1 MDICSPRAQ
10 CTSANPSSSIEAH
23 PPSSAIRENGPNR
36 LRKLSR
42 RPGRR
47 IPAAASNQNRH
58 KVLNSR
64 RAGRRR
70 RATRRGRTTVS
81 NVSHKITPIKTTPTT
96 PTTGS
101 IIPTLLISPHPY
113 ACPTIVPHSMTLVL
127 SHTLVASNGHTPQR
141 WLVILHGA
149 FGAGRNWGTIARHWP
164 QARPEGGVVLADLR
178 MPGASQGFPP
188 PHTLEAAA
196 ADIDALGR
204 SLGFPLDAVLG
215 HSLGGKIALLYTA
228 RHAAALR
235 QMWVVDSTPA
245 AGPPSGSAWE
255 MLRAVRSLPAQ
266 FTSRQEAAEGLTQL
280 GFASDVARWMTM
292 NLESSEGRYRWR
304 LDFDALEELLCDF
317 FQTDLW
323 SAVLDP
329 PAGVELHFI
338 KASHSDV
345 LSKEALR
352 RLDGVAATH
361 RASLDVVPGGHWIQ
375 ADNPEEVV
383 RLLARHLP

>member
-58 KVLNSR
+58 KALNSR

-101 IIPTLLISPHPY
+101 IIPTLLISPHPC
-113 ACPTIVPHSMTLVL
+113 ACPTIVPHAMTHVL
-127 SHTLVASNGHTPQR
+127 SHTLVTSNAHAPQR

-149 FGAGRNWGTIARHWP
+149 FGVGRNGGTIARRLA
-164 QARPEGGVVLADLR
+164 QVRPEWGVVLADLR
-178 MPGASQGFPP
+178 MHGASQGFPP

-196 ADIDALGR
+196 TDVDVLGR
-204 SLGFPLDAVLG
+204 NLLVPFDAALG
-215 HSLGGKIALLYTA
+215 HSLGGKIALLYAA

-235 QMWVVDSTPA
+235 QVWLVETTPA
-245 AGPPSGSAWE
+245 
-255 MLRAVRSLPAQ
+255 
-266 FTSRQEAAEGLTQL
+266 L
-280 GFASDVARWMTM
+280 G
-292 NLESSEGRYRWR
+292 
-304 LDFDALEELLCDF
+304 
-317 FQTDLW
+317 
-323 SAVLDP
+323 P
-329 PAGVELHFI
+329 PAGRAPRMLPAGGGLPAPFPSRLH
-338 KASHSDV
+338 
-345 LSKEALR
+345 
-352 RLDGVAATH
+352 AA
-361 RASLDVVPGGHWIQ
+361 AG
-375 ADNPEEVV
+375 
-383 RLLARHLP
+383 LAR

>member
-101 IIPTLLISPHPY
+101 IIPTLLISPHPC

-127 SHTLVASNGHTPQR
+127 SHTLVASNPHAPQR

-149 FGAGRNWGTIARHWP
+149 FGAGRNWGTIARRLA
-164 QARPEGGVVLADLR
+164 QVRPEWGVVLADLR
-178 MPGASQGFPP
+178 MHGASQGFPP

-196 ADIDALGR
+196 ADVDVLGR
-204 SLGFPLDAVLG
+204 SLRVPFDAALG
-215 HSLGGKIALLYTA
+215 HSLGGKIALLYAA

-235 QMWVVDSTPA
+235 QVWLVEATPGA
-245 AGPPSGSAWE
+245 RAPAGGARQ
-255 MLRAVRSLPAQ
+255 MLRALRALPPQ
-266 FTSRQEAAEGLTQL
+266 FPSRQEAAEGLPPF
-280 GFASDVARWMTM
+280 GVAPDGARWMTT
-292 NLESSEGRYRWR
+292 NLE
-304 LDFDALEELLCDF
+304 
-317 FQTDLW
+317 
-323 SAVLDP
+323 
-329 PAGVELHFI
+329 I
-338 KASHSDV
+338 SD
-345 LSKEALR
+345 R
-352 RLDGVAATH
+352 R
-361 RASLDVVPGGHWIQ
+361 
-375 ADNPEEVV
+375 
-383 RLLARHLP
+383 

>member
-47 IPAAASNQNRH
+47 IPPAASNQHRH
-58 KVLNSR
+58 RVLNSR

-101 IIPTLLISPHPY
+101 MIPNLLISLPPC
-113 ACPTIVPHSMTLVL
+113 ACPTIVPHSMTHVL
-127 SHTLVASNGHTPQR
+127 SHTLVASNAHAPQR

-149 FGAGRNWGTIARHWP
+149 FGAGRNWGTIARRLA
-164 QARPEGGVVLADLR
+164 QVRPEWGVVLADLR
-178 MPGASQGFPP
+178 MHGASQGFPP

-196 ADIDALGR
+196 ADVDVLGR
-204 SLGFPLDAVLG
+204 SLRVPFDAALG
-215 HSLGGKIALLYTA
+215 HSLGGNIALLYAA

-235 QMWVVDSTPA
+235 QVWLVESPPA
-245 AGPPSGSAWE
+245 AGPPAGRAWQR
-255 MLRAVRSLPAQ
+255 LPGGRALPPPIA
-266 FTSRQEAAEGLTQL
+266 SPRKAA
-280 GFASDVARWMTM
+280 
-292 NLESSEGRYRWR
+292 
-304 LDFDALEELLCDF
+304 
-317 FQTDLW
+317 
-323 SAVLDP
+323 
-329 PAGVELHFI
+329 AGV
-338 KASHSDV
+338 
-345 LSKEALR
+345 R
-352 RLDGVAATH
+352 RL
-361 RASLDVVPGGHWIQ
+361 
-375 ADNPEEVV
+375 
-383 RLLARHLP
+383 

>member
-1 MDICSPRAQ
+1 
-10 CTSANPSSSIEAH
+10 
-23 PPSSAIRENGPNR
+23 
-36 LRKLSR
+36 
-42 RPGRR
+42 
-47 IPAAASNQNRH
+47 
-58 KVLNSR
+58 
-64 RAGRRR
+64 
-70 RATRRGRTTVS
+70 
-81 NVSHKITPIKTTPTT
+81 
-96 PTTGS
+96 
-101 IIPTLLISPHPY
+101 
-113 ACPTIVPHSMTLVL
+113 MTLVL
-127 SHTLVASNGHTPQR
+127 GHTLVASNAHAPQR

-149 FGAGRNWGTIARHWP
+149 FGAGRNWGTIARRLA
-164 QARPEGGVVLADLR
+164 QVRPEWGVVLADLR
-178 MPGASQGFPP
+178 MHGASQGFPP

-304 LDFDALEELLCDF
+304 LDFDALEELLRDF

-345 LSKEALR
+345 LSEDTLH
-352 RLDGVAATH
+352 RLDGVVATP
-361 RASLDVVPGGHWIQ
+361 RISLHVVPGGHWIH
-375 ADNPEEVV
+375 ADNPDEVV

>member
-58 KVLNSR
+58 RVLTSSR
-64 RAGRRR
+64 HGRRR

-81 NVSHKITPIKTTPTT
+81 HVSHKITPIKTTPTT

-101 IIPTLLISPHPY
+101 IIPTLLISPHPC

-127 SHTLVASNGHTPQR
+127 SHTLVASNPHAPQR

-149 FGAGRNWGTIARHWP
+149 FGAGRNWGTIARRLA
-164 QARPEGGVVLADLR
+164 QVRPEWGVVLADLR
-178 MPGASQGFPP
+178 MHGASQGFPP

-196 ADIDALGR
+196 ADVDVLGR
-204 SLGFPLDAVLG
+204 SLRVPFDAALG
-215 HSLGGKIALLYTA
+215 HSLGGKIALLYAA

-235 QMWVVDSTPA
+235 QVWLVEAPPQ
-245 AGPPSGSAWE
+245 AGPAP
-255 MLRAVRSLPAQ
+255 
-266 FTSRQEAAEGLTQL
+266 
-280 GFASDVARWMTM
+280 
-292 NLESSEGRYRWR
+292 GRGRPM
-304 LDFDALEELLCDF
+304 
-317 FQTDLW
+317 
-323 SAVLDP
+323 P
-329 PAGVELHFI
+329 PP
-338 KASHSDV
+338 
-345 LSKEALR
+345 
-352 RLDGVAATH
+352 
-361 RASLDVVPGGHWIQ
+361 PGG
-375 ADNPEEVV
+375 
-383 RLLARHLP
+383 LPPPVPPPLKQRPAVAP